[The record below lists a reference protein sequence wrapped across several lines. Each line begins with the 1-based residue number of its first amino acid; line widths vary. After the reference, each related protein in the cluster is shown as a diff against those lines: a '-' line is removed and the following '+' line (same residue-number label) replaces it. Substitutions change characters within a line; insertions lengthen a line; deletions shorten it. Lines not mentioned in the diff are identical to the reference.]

1 MLWVLLGKEYLKVDL
16 GYSSTNEQML
26 RIDLCVSVYK
36 ILNLMLIM
44 SIVVVRDHAK
54 INMITFTILVG
65 NLQDWEDMYL

>member
-1 MLWVLLGKEYLKVDL
+1 MLWVLLGKECLKVDL

-26 RIDLCVSVYK
+26 GIDLCVSVYK